1 MTNELLSSLSI
12 LHVHI
17 KDKDFNVDK
26 VTLSFRTKME
36 APRLVLET
44 FRYQL
49 KEERFKSFSLISR
62 SILNQPVNCRNMY

>member
-36 APRLVLET
+36 APRLVLVNIPVPAQRRT
-44 FRYQL
+44 F
-49 KEERFKSFSLISR
+49 
-62 SILNQPVNCRNMY
+62 